1 MDWPE
6 ASNRSRVTEL
16 DSRPSCL
23 SDQEKTS
30 EIDDYKIKHK
40 TRIALFDIV
49 PQSIFIYIWLEFFQL
64 TNVDDFYKKNKVAT
78 FKQLAYTLNK
88 SWPDLLSAKFLI
100 KAPSDSVY
108 VRISMV
114 TFHQFAN

>member
-23 SDQEKTS
+23 SDPD
-30 EIDDYKIKHK
+30 IDDYKIKHK

-49 PQSIFIYIWLEFFQL
+49 SQSIFIYIWLEVFLL
-64 TNVDDFYKKNKVAT
+64 TNVDDFYKKNKVAS
-78 FKQLAYTLNK
+78 FKQLAYKLNK
-88 SWPDLLSAKFLI
+88 SWPDLWSAKFPI
-100 KAPSDSVY
+100 EAPSDPVY
-108 VRISMV
+108 MRISMV
-114 TFHQFAN
+114 TFNQFAN